1 MKGLE
6 ARIPPVAVFLGAL
19 AIIETGVKF
28 WPQAAGVPSTASR
41 TLVWVMLVWGAILG
55 AAAVAQFLQAQTTV
69 HPNHPERSSA
79 LVTTGIYRI
88 SRNPMYLG
96 LAVFVVAY
104 GFHRMHPGGLLAL
117 IFFVAFITRFQI
129 LPEERALAQRF
140 GATFSEYAQRVRRW
154 I

>member
-1 MKGLE
+1 MTRFE
-6 ARIPPVAVFLGAL
+6 TRIPPVAVFLGAL
-19 AIIETGVKF
+19 AIIEIGAKF
-28 WPQAAGVPSTASR
+28 WPQWTGVPSTASR

-79 LVTTGIYRI
+79 LVTTGIYRV

-96 LAVFVVAY
+96 LAVFIVAY
-104 GFHRMHPGGLLAL
+104 AFHRMHPAGFIAFPCF
-117 IFFVAFITRFQI
+117 IAFITRFQI
-129 LPEERALAQRF
+129 IPEEQALSLRF
-140 GATFSEYAQRVRRW
+140 GKEYSEYAARVRRW